1 MTTELR
7 VLSPTE
13 WDVWYGGL
21 ERAFGDGDKGSEHR
35 ELVRSLTHYDR
46 SLGAYDGGECVGTAG
61 SFPFRVTVPGGSLV
75 PSAGVTMVSVAAT
88 HRRRGIL
95 TSLMRRQ
102 LDDVRERGEPLAML
116 LASEPAIYGRFGYGI
131 ASRRLRTDVD
141 TSRVRLNGPAE
152 DGDSIRLRQV
162 APAEGM
168 AACEAVYAGTVPSRP
183 GMIDR
188 LPGWDRLQI
197 FDRDPSAPLQC
208 VLAERDGE
216 PAGYALF
223 RNRASWNAAGPD
235 GTVELRELNALD
247 PSSYAALWRFLFGI
261 DLTSTIACDNR
272 PADDPLF
279 HLVSDPR
286 RCALRVWDGLFLRP
300 VDVGA
305 ALAARTYRV
314 PVDAVLEVEDSF
326 CPWNEGR
333 WRLSG
338 DPKGAV
344 CERTADPADMVLSV
358 RELGALY
365 LGGTS
370 LRELEGAGRVRTL
383 SPAVVETASLAFG
396 SDVAPWVPHDF

>member
-7 VLSPTE
+7 VLSPSE
-13 WDVWYGGL
+13 WDVWYSAL
-21 ERAFGDGDKGSEHR
+21 ERTFGDGDKGSEHR

-46 SLGAYDGGECVGTAG
+46 SLGVYDGDECVGTAG
-61 SFPFRVTVPGGSLV
+61 SFPFEVTVPGGSLV

-102 LDDVRERGEPLAML
+102 LDDVRERGEPLAVL

-131 ASRRLRTDVD
+131 ASRRLRADID
-141 TSRVRLNGPAE
+141 TSRVRLDGPAE
-152 DGDSIRLRQV
+152 DGDAIRLRQV
-162 APAEGM
+162 APADAM
-168 AACEAVYAGTVPSRP
+168 AACEAVYAGIVPTRP

-188 LPGWDRLQI
+188 LPGWDRLQV

-216 PAGYALF
+216 VSGYALF
-223 RNRASWNAAGPD
+223 RHRSSWNAAGPD

-247 PSSYAALWRFLFGI
+247 ASSYAALWRFLFGI
-261 DLTSTIACDNR
+261 DLTSTLSCDNR

-286 RCALRVWDGLFLRP
+286 RCALRVWDGLHLRP

-338 DPKGAV
+338 DHKGAV
-344 CERTADPADMVLSV
+344 CERTADAADLVLSV
-358 RELGALY
+358 RDLGALY
-365 LGGTS
+365 LGGSS
-370 LRELEGAGRVRTL
+370 LRELEGAGRVRAV
-383 SPAVVETASLAFG
+383 SPAVVETASMAFG